1 MLHPG
6 EAIDVVNLVED
17 RERQGLTDAGDCL
30 QSLVGVA
37 IVSARL
43 AKDREFEVSDDGV
56 VVVDE
61 LEVGGEVRLDGD
73 VIEGL
78 GNALTIGLVAI
89 RLPGE
94 MQLYW
99 WWVFWMWA
107 RSCPRCRTKWVRR
120 RKRSRVARISAG

>member
-1 MLHPG
+1 M
-6 EAIDVVNLVED
+6 NLVED

-43 AKDREFEVSDDGV
+43 AKDRELEVSDDGV

-78 GNALTIGLVAI
+78 GNALTIGLVGDPPAGRDAVVLVVGI
-89 RLPGE
+89 LDVGEKLPS
-94 MQLYW
+94 M
-99 WWVFWMWA
+99 
-107 RSCPRCRTKWVRR
+107 S
-120 RKRSRVARISAG
+120 KRVDA